1 MTIYLTNA
9 GSATA
14 VKRGVATPATRA
26 CVGPGPVLSI
36 MRAPRPAYA
45 ECGTGRVLALTP
57 PLHLYE
63 PAFAARAAADD
74 DAARTAAWTA
84 YEAAL
89 VESWTPNLRRMVPGM
104 LGWGLPAHYV
114 DEDALRWDGELWTRR
129 GAVPDGATL
138 ICSCAREVAAR
149 GLCHRV
155 PAARMLVAAGWAVV
169 LDGVEVVA

>member
-63 PAFAARAAADD
+63 PARIWVKVG
-74 DAARTAAWTA
+74 TNT